1 MTLPSLEQLV
11 RTVATSEATDL
22 DRVRAA
28 VEVADEL
35 GTLGDKVVT
44 HFVESAR
51 AAGCSWSQI
60 GAQLGVSKQAAQQAF
75 VAPQATRRRR
85 FGRTTTAAPFA
96 GWTEHARAALDRAQG
111 EATALGHH
119 WIGTEHLLLG
129 LAQGDGVAARALGS
143 LGVDADAVR
152 AHVEDIIGRGTEG
165 SSGDRPYTSRTKKV
179 LDLAVREAA
188 RLHHDYVGTEHLLLG
203 LVREGQG
210 VTAQILARRMGLDP
224 ARVTETVL
232 EMVSAAGSPRTR
244 GGRPTG

>member
-1 MTLPSLEQLV
+1 MSLPSLEQLV
-11 RTVATSEATDL
+11 RSVDASHPTDL

-35 GTLGDKVVT
+35 ATLGDRVVT

-51 AAGCSWSQI
+51 AVGCSWSQI

-75 VAPQATRRRR
+75 VIPQAPRRRR
-85 FGRTTTAAPFA
+85 FGRTTAASFA
-96 GWTEHARAALDRAQG
+96 DWTEHARAALDRAQG

-129 LAQGDGVAARALGS
+129 LAQGDGLAARDLGS

-152 AHVEDIIGRGTEG
+152 THVEDIIGRGTEG
-165 SSGDRPYTSRTKKV
+165 SSGYRPYTARTKKV

-188 RLHHDYVGTEHLLLG
+188 RLHHDYVGTEHLLLA

-210 VTAQILARRMGLDP
+210 VAAQILVRRLDLDIP
-224 ARVTETVL
+224 RIAETV
-232 EMVSAAGSPRTR
+232 MVSVAGSPRTR